1 MHNIYH
7 FFRSLVDIRP
17 AFLNESKMVKWV
29 SGSCVSSYFSRTGFP
44 TMALRLKPCAIPT
57 GGELIGLMESK
68 TYCVPSFKS
77 HIPAGA
83 LSIESLGHK
92 KTSAIARQMRSNG
105 EDWRWLP
112 VREVY
117 YLIRGR
123 RFSSTIVCLVH
134 GSFFETVNCEQMV
147 RKTLDRV
154 LVDYGD
160 QDKQRFTPA
169 ALDSLARMLSREI
182 FSDRLRKV
190 ANTTVE
196 FKLRIRAEVAHEVDI
211 LDWAYYPEIKNDSIN
226 LVIPYRSEDDFRC
239 AWQYLKRALGEEW
252 AKGQKHIIQH
262 PFNGKFFVLSFAL
275 KDRPYRWKMPRL

>member
-1 MHNIYH
+1 MYNIYQ
-7 FFRSLVDIRP
+7 FFRSLVDVRP

-68 TYCVPSFKS
+68 TYCVPPFKS

-92 KTSAIARQMRSNG
+92 KSSAIARQMRTNG

-123 RFSSTIVCLVH
+123 RFSSTLVCLVH
-134 GSFFETVNCEQMV
+134 GSFFETVNCAQVV

-154 LVDYGD
+154 MADYGG
-160 QDKQRFTPA
+160 QHKQRFAPA
-169 ALDSLARMLSREI
+169 ALDSLARMLSQEI
-182 FSDRLRKV
+182 FSNRRRKI
-190 ANTTVE
+190 AETTVE
-196 FKLRIRAEVAHEVDI
+196 LKLSIRAEVAHEVDI
-211 LDWAYYPEIKNDSIN
+211 LSPAYYPEIKDNTIN
-226 LVIPYRSEDDFRC
+226 LVIPYRSKDDFRG
-239 AWQYLKRALGEEW
+239 AWQYLRSALGEEW
-252 AKGQKHIIQH
+252 ANGQKQIIQH

-275 KDRPYRWKMPRL
+275 KERPHRWKMPQP